1 MSNKTLYKDAILA
14 HYQKELLLQDGRCW
28 AMSRGVQRTHPT
40 QSSLCFVVDSM
51 NILPGRRG
59 RQRMLLLKILREDL
73 SIGGL
78 V

>member
-1 MSNKTLYKDAILA
+1 
-14 HYQKELLLQDGRCW
+14 
-28 AMSRGVQRTHPT
+28 
-40 QSSLCFVVDSM
+40 M